1 MLRKL
6 LLGFGFAELAKP
18 RPIIDAC
25 ERIGLENPSAT
36 ERRPQALRGAR
47 LEGLVFVWTLLRE
60 RDGST
65 VITAL
70 LGLAGTILVVLPR
83 PIIELSQSLVD
94 ENTAE
99 LELKPWVVRAARLLG
114 ALYLLVVALSRPAS
128 GDSSPTD
135 GTGA

>member
-6 LLGFGFAELAKP
+6 LLGFGLAELAKP
-18 RPIIDAC
+18 RPVIEAC

-36 ERRPQALRGAR
+36 ERRPQALWGAR
-47 LEGLVFVWTLLRE
+47 LEGLVFVWALLRE

-83 PIIELSQSLVD
+83 PIIELSQSLVY

-99 LELKPWVVRAARLLG
+99 LELKSWVVPAARLLG
-114 ALYLLVVALSRPAS
+114 ILYLLVVALARPVN
-128 GDSSPTD
+128 GDSPA
-135 GTGA
+135 TGDEDA

>member
-6 LLGFGFAELAKP
+6 LLGFGLAELAKP
-18 RPIIDAC
+18 QPVIEAC

-36 ERRPQALRGAR
+36 ERRPQALWGAR
-47 LEGLVFVWTLLRE
+47 LEGLLFVWALLRG

-65 VITAL
+65 VSTAL

-83 PIIELSQSLVD
+83 PIIELSQSLVY

-99 LELKPWVVRAARLLG
+99 LEVKSWVVPAARLLG
-114 ALYLLVVALSRPAS
+114 ILYLLVVALARPVN
-128 GDSSPTD
+128 GDSPPED
-135 GTGA
+135 DEGA